1 MYIIG
6 ERIIM
11 RLLLVAV
18 VCTSITVGAGCS
30 REVRSTVRGKVDYDG
45 QMLNSGYILFQVNYL
60 VTKGAEIASDGS
72 YVVDGLPYGSAAVSI
87 CVDEPPPPTPE
98 GIEPT
103 AIPGTY
109 EENPVL
115 IPRKY
120 DSLETSGI
128 MVEVAMPEQTF
139 DIHLEK
145 PEKKRK

>member
-1 MYIIG
+1 M
-6 ERIIM
+6 
-11 RLLLVAV
+11 AV
-18 VCTSITVGAGCS
+18 VVCASITAAVGCG

-45 QMLNSGYILFQVNYL
+45 QTLNSGYILFQVNYL
-60 VTKGAEIASDGS
+60 VTEGAEIASDGS
-72 YVVDGLPYGSAAVSI
+72 YVVDGLPFGSAVVSI
-87 CVDEPPPPTPE
+87 TVDEPPPPTPE

-115 IPRKY
+115 IPMKY

-128 MVEVAMPEQTF
+128 TVEVAMPEQTF

-145 PEKKRK
+145 PEKKKRK

>member
-1 MYIIG
+1 
-6 ERIIM
+6 M
-11 RLLLVAV
+11 RLVILAV

-30 REVRSTVRGKVDYDG
+30 REVRSTVTGTVDYDG
-45 QMLNSGYILFQVNYL
+45 QTLNSGYIMFQVNYL

-72 YVVDGLPYGSAAVSI
+72 YVVDGLPFGSAAVSI
-87 CVDEPPPPTPE
+87 YVDQPPPPTPE

-115 IPRKY
+115 IPMKY

-128 MVEVAMPEQTF
+128 TVEVAMPEQTF

-145 PEKKRK
+145 AEKKKRK

>member
-1 MYIIG
+1 M
-6 ERIIM
+6 
-11 RLLLVAV
+11 AV
-18 VCTSITVGAGCS
+18 VVCASITAAVSCS
-30 REVRSTVRGKVDYDG
+30 REVRSTVTGTVDYDG
-45 QMLNSGYILFQVNYL
+45 QTLNSGYIMFQVNYL

-72 YVVDGLPYGSAAVSI
+72 YVVDGLPFGSAAVSI
-87 CVDEPPPPTPE
+87 YVDQPPPPTPE

-115 IPRKY
+115 IPMKY

-128 MVEVAMPEQTF
+128 TVEVAMPEQTF

-145 PEKKRK
+145 AEKKKRK

>member
-1 MYIIG
+1 
-6 ERIIM
+6 M
-11 RLLLVAV
+11 RLVILAV

-30 REVRSTVRGKVDYDG
+30 REVRSTVTGTVDYDG
-45 QMLNSGYILFQVNYL
+45 QTLNSGYITFQVNYL

-72 YVVDGLPYGSAAVSI
+72 YVVDGLPFGSAAVSI
-87 CVDEPPPPTPE
+87 YVDQPPPPTPE

-115 IPRKY
+115 IPMKY

-128 MVEVAMPEQTF
+128 TLEVAMPEQTF

-145 PEKKRK
+145 AEKKKRK

>member
-1 MYIIG
+1 
-6 ERIIM
+6 M
-11 RLLLVAV
+11 RFVILALA
-18 VCTSITVGAGCS
+18 CTSIIGGAGCS
-30 REVRSTVRGKVDYDG
+30 REVRSTVSGKVDYDG

-72 YVVDGLPYGSAAVSI
+72 YVVDGLPFGSAAVSI

-128 MVEVAMPEQTF
+128 LVEVAMPEQTF

-145 PEKKRK
+145 LEKKKRK

>member
-1 MYIIG
+1 M
-6 ERIIM
+6 
-11 RLLLVAV
+11 
-18 VCTSITVGAGCS
+18 
-30 REVRSTVRGKVDYDG
+30 DYDG

-103 AIPGTY
+103 AIPGEY

-115 IPRKY
+115 IPNKY
-120 DSLETSGI
+120 ESLETSGI
-128 MVEVAMPEQTF
+128 TLEVAIPEQTF

-145 PEKKRK
+145 PEERRK

>member
-1 MYIIG
+1 ML
-6 ERIIM
+6 R
-11 RLLLVAV
+11 
-18 VCTSITVGAGCS
+18 S
-30 REVRSTVRGKVDYDG
+30 R
-45 QMLNSGYILFQVNYL
+45 
-60 VTKGAEIASDGS
+60 VTGV
-72 YVVDGLPYGSAAVSI
+72 VVDSLPYGSAAVSI
-87 CVDEPPPPTPE
+87 CVDEPPTPE

>member
-1 MYIIG
+1 
-6 ERIIM
+6 M
-11 RLLLVAV
+11 RLVILAV

-30 REVRSTVRGKVDYDG
+30 REVRSTVTGTVDYDG
-45 QMLNSGYILFQVNYL
+45 QTLNSGYIMFQVNYL
-60 VTKGAEIASDGS
+60 VTMGAEIASDGS
-72 YVVDGLPYGSAAVSI
+72 YVVDGLPFGSAAI
-87 CVDEPPPPTPE
+87 AIYVDQPPPPTPE

-115 IPRKY
+115 IPMKY

-128 MVEVAMPEQTF
+128 TVEVAMPEQTF

-145 PEKKRK
+145 VEKKKRK

>member
-1 MYIIG
+1 M
-6 ERIIM
+6 
-11 RLLLVAV
+11 
-18 VCTSITVGAGCS
+18 
-30 REVRSTVRGKVDYDG
+30 
-45 QMLNSGYILFQVNYL
+45 FQVNYL

-72 YVVDGLPYGSAAVSI
+72 YVVDGLPFGSAAVSI
-87 CVDEPPPPTPE
+87 YVDQPPPPTPE

-115 IPRKY
+115 IPMKY

-128 MVEVAMPEQTF
+128 TLEVAMPDQTF

-145 PEKKRK
+145 AEKKKRK

>member
-1 MYIIG
+1 
-6 ERIIM
+6 M
-11 RLLLVAV
+11 RLVILTV

-30 REVRSTVRGKVDYDG
+30 REVRSTVTGTVDYDG
-45 QMLNSGYILFQVNYL
+45 QTLNSGYIMFQVNYL

-72 YVVDGLPYGSAAVSI
+72 YVVDGLPFGSAAVSI
-87 CVDEPPPPTPE
+87 YVDQPPPPTPE

-115 IPRKY
+115 IPMKY

-128 MVEVAMPEQTF
+128 TVEVAMPEQTF

-145 PEKKRK
+145 AEKKKRK

>member
-1 MYIIG
+1 M
-6 ERIIM
+6 
-11 RLLLVAV
+11 
-18 VCTSITVGAGCS
+18 
-30 REVRSTVRGKVDYDG
+30 
-45 QMLNSGYILFQVNYL
+45 FQVNYL

-72 YVVDGLPYGSAAVSI
+72 YVVDGLPFGSAAVSI
-87 CVDEPPPPTPE
+87 YVDQPPPPTPE
-98 GIEPT
+98 GLEPT

-115 IPRKY
+115 IPMKY

-145 PEKKRK
+145 AEKKKRK

>member
-1 MYIIG
+1 M
-6 ERIIM
+6 
-11 RLLLVAV
+11 VAV
-18 VCTSITVGAGCS
+18 VCTSITAAVGCS
-30 REVRSTVRGKVDYDG
+30 REVRSTVKGTVDYDG
-45 QMLNSGYILFQVNYL
+45 QTLNSGYIMFQVNYL

-72 YVVDGLPYGSAAVSI
+72 YVVDGLPLGSAAVSI
-87 CVDEPPPPTPE
+87 YVDQPPPPTPE

-115 IPRKY
+115 IPMKY

-128 MVEVAMPEQTF
+128 TVEVALPEQTF

-145 PEKKRK
+145 AEKKKRK

>member
-1 MYIIG
+1 M
-6 ERIIM
+6 
-11 RLLLVAV
+11 
-18 VCTSITVGAGCS
+18 CTSITVGAGCS
-30 REVRSTVRGKVDYDG
+30 REVRSTVTGTVDYDG
-45 QMLNSGYILFQVNYL
+45 PPLNSGCITCQGNYL

-72 YVVDGLPYGSAAVSI
+72 YVVDGLPFGSAAVSI
-87 CVDEPPPPTPE
+87 YVDQPPPPTPE

-115 IPRKY
+115 IPMKY

-128 MVEVAMPEQTF
+128 TVEVAMPEQTF

-145 PEKKRK
+145 AEKKKRK

>member
-1 MYIIG
+1 M
-6 ERIIM
+6 
-11 RLLLVAV
+11 
-18 VCTSITVGAGCS
+18 
-30 REVRSTVRGKVDYDG
+30 
-45 QMLNSGYILFQVNYL
+45 NYL

-72 YVVDGLPYGSAAVSI
+72 YVVDGLPFGSAAVSI

-128 MVEVAMPEQTF
+128 MVELAMPEQTF

-145 PEKKRK
+145 PEKKKRK

>member
-1 MYIIG
+1 
-6 ERIIM
+6 M
-11 RLLLVAV
+11 RLVILAV

-30 REVRSTVRGKVDYDG
+30 REVRSTVTGTVDYDG
-45 QMLNSGYILFQVNYL
+45 QTLNSGYIMFQVNYL

-115 IPRKY
+115 IPGKY

-128 MVEVAMPEQTF
+128 MVEAAMPEQTF
-139 DIHLEK
+139 HNHLEK
-145 PEKKRK
+145 LEKKKRK

>member
-1 MYIIG
+1 M
-6 ERIIM
+6 
-11 RLLLVAV
+11 
-18 VCTSITVGAGCS
+18 
-30 REVRSTVRGKVDYDG
+30 
-45 QMLNSGYILFQVNYL
+45 NYL

-72 YVVDGLPYGSAAVSI
+72 YVVDGLPFGSAAVSI
-87 CVDEPPPPTPE
+87 CVDELPPPTPE

-115 IPRKY
+115 IPVKY
-120 DSLETSGI
+120 DCETSGI
-128 MVEVAMPEQTF
+128 TVSPMPEQTF

>member
-1 MYIIG
+1 MSKTPKSTFSHQNSYF
-6 ERIIM
+6 
-11 RLLLVAV
+11 
-18 VCTSITVGAGCS
+18 
-30 REVRSTVRGKVDYDG
+30 RSNFFFDQNLDFVLGR
-45 QMLNSGYILFQVNYL
+45 N
-60 VTKGAEIASDGS
+60 A
-72 YVVDGLPYGSAAVSI
+72 
-87 CVDEPPPPTPE
+87 PPPTPE

>member
-1 MYIIG
+1 
-6 ERIIM
+6 M
-11 RLLLVAV
+11 RLVILAV

-30 REVRSTVRGKVDYDG
+30 REVRSTVTGTVDYDG
-45 QMLNSGYILFQVNYL
+45 QTLNSGYIMFQVNYL

-72 YVVDGLPYGSAAVSI
+72 YVVDGLPFGSAAVSI
-87 CVDEPPPPTPE
+87 YVDQPPPPTPE

-115 IPRKY
+115 IPMKY

-128 MVEVAMPEQTF
+128 TVEVALPEQTF

-145 PEKKRK
+145 AEKKKRK